1 MKDLLV
7 PVSNNNWHFVPSN
20 NLPRVYPFS
29 DIGND
34 SSAYNLS

>member
-1 MKDLLV
+1 MKDLQAS
-7 PVSNNNWHFVPSN
+7 VSNNNQHFVPSN

-34 SSAYNLS
+34 SYAFNLS